1 MPLFLVERSFAE
13 ALDLTV
19 KDVLEIQAV
28 NDDTGVR
35 WIYSFLSPDKRKTY
49 CLYES
54 PTAELIMEAA
64 RRASVPV
71 DTIIPVDQFD
81 PNAFVASHRQ

>member
-1 MPLFLVERSFAE
+1 MPLFLVERNFAE
-13 ALDLTV
+13 ELDLTV
-19 KDVLEIQAV
+19 DDVLGIQAI

-54 PTAELIMEAA
+54 PSAELIIEAA

-71 DTIIPVDQFD
+71 DTIIPVEQFD
-81 PNAFVASHRQ
+81 PNAFVASQRE

>member
-1 MPLFLVERSFAE
+1 MPLFLVERNFAE
-13 ALDLTV
+13 QLDLTIE
-19 KDVLEIQAV
+19 DVLDIQAV

-54 PTAELIMEAA
+54 PSAELILEAA
-64 RRASVPV
+64 RRAAVPA
-71 DTIIPVDQFD
+71 DRILPVDQFD
-81 PNAFVASHRQ
+81 PVAFVAPGG